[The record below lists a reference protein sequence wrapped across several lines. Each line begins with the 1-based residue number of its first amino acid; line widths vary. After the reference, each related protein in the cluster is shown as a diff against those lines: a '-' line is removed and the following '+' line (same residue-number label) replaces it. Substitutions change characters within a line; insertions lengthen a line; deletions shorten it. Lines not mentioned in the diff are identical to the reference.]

1 MVRLK
6 EFDGNLKEL
15 ADSTFQF
22 HNGSIKSSHKI
33 LGDYQLAEFQFHN
46 GSIKSA
52 KLDYSLG
59 ETCQFQFHNGSIKSP
74 KNQRIYYRKSALFLQ
89 AENYLYFQK
98 SSTSGCAKFTG
109 G

>member
-6 EFDGNLKEL
+6 GDRKPLRRRARISFNSTMGRLKDGEVVKR
-15 ADSTFQF
+15 
-22 HNGSIKSSHKI
+22 KSPAF
-33 LGDYQLAEFQFHN
+33 LFQFHN

-52 KLDYSLG
+52 LWERQKGSVHV
-59 ETCQFQFHNGSIKSP
+59 FQFHNGSIKSP
-74 KNQRIYYRKSALFLQ
+74 KNQRKYYRKTALFLQ